1 MRLGDVLDGG
11 VGGYFVA
18 TAATVRWA
26 SVTRTSAFTWS
37 LVVTTD
43 GVGGD
48 VGFGGS
54 GGDAESLAVVG
65 AGVL

>member
-26 SVTRTSAFTWS
+26 SVTRTSAFAWS
-37 LVVTTD
+37 LVVAAD

-48 VGFGGS
+48 VGFGG
-54 GGDAESLAVVG
+54 GGGNAESLAVVG
-65 AGVL
+65 AGIL